1 VDEDQ
6 MKPTML
12 VIGDSF
18 MSQDERHPGEH
29 WSEMLPEYR
38 VVNLAKGGAS
48 LAWIVEQ
55 LMDGLA
61 YNPAVVVVGLTDE
74 ARITFEYGS
83 KIYSSCHAWEL
94 TSDQKLLYTMWL
106 AVMSVKHRYILAY
119 SQISFIF
126 ETLRQRNIPF
136 VWHPGLFRSI
146 DKDKPE
152 AAEANRFNFVLDQY
166 AYCEIVQDIWQHPH
180 VEHPIFHI
188 DNLEWQVE
196 FANNVRTLLTTLK

>member
-1 VDEDQ
+1 MDEDQ

-38 VVNLAKGGAS
+38 VVNMAKAGAS
-48 LAWIVEQ
+48 LSSIVES
-55 LMDGLA
+55 LVDGLA
-61 YNPAVVVVGLTDE
+61 HDTAVVVVGLTDE
-74 ARITFEYGS
+74 ARLSFEHNG
-83 KIYSSCHAWEL
+83 KTYSSCHAWEL
-94 TSDQKLLYTMWL
+94 TSDQKLLYKLWL
-106 AVMSVKHRYILAY
+106 AVMSVNYRYILAY

-166 AYCEIVQDIWQHPH
+166 AHCEIVQDIWQHPH
-180 VEHPIFHI
+180 VEYPIFHI
-188 DNLEWQVE
+188 NNQDWQAE